1 MLSIVILNILML
13 NAIMRHCSDNQNAN
27 VVILS
32 VAAPAFRVTAVK
44 LKKDFIIIFLRKKPI
59 HFAMIVV
66 LQIVIT
72 GS

>member
-1 MLSIVILNILML
+1 MLSVIILIITML
-13 NAIMRHCSDNQNAN
+13 EDVLQSVIMPN